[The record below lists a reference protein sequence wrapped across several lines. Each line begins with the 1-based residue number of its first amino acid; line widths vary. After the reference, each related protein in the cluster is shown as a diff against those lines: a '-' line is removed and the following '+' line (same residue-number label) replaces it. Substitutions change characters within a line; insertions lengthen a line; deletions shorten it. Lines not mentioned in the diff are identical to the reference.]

1 MSLVGQF
8 SRLVDYWRFSY
19 VELAQNSDIFEQ
31 TNHHI
36 CKYYCRT
43 SFMQNVTI
51 LLVFN
56 YCVKAAGNFEIV
68 AILKLAIS

>member
-1 MSLVGQF
+1 
-8 SRLVDYWRFSY
+8 
-19 VELAQNSDIFEQ
+19 
-31 TNHHI
+31 
-36 CKYYCRT
+36 
-43 SFMQNVTI
+43 MQNVTI